1 MDAMAAGSATAF
13 SSLKPVF
20 SNVAKHLAL
29 RTDTQTEY
37 ALVTR
42 SPSPFPQH
50 KGHPLDFG
58 SLHVGK
64 SYVRLH
70 LMPLYM
76 SPELSQSISGALR
89 KRMQGKT
96 CFNFKEDPDPELV
109 AELKRLAEN
118 AFRQWSERD
127 WI

>member
-1 MDAMAAGSATAF
+1 MAAGSATVF

-20 SNVAKHLAL
+20 SKVAKHLAL
-29 RTDTQTEY
+29 KTDTQTEY

-50 KGHPLDFG
+50 EGHPLDFG
-58 SLHVGK
+58 SLRVGK
-64 SYVRLH
+64 SYVSLH

-76 SPELSQSISGALR
+76 CPELNQSISAELR

-96 CFNFKEDPDPELV
+96 CFNFKEDPDPDLL
-109 AELKRLAEN
+109 AELKRLAEDG
-118 AFRQWSERD
+118 FKQWSERS